1 MTRRSSEKR
10 GRQPAKRSQII
21 TGNQRAILLMTCL
34 FVAVLVV
41 LINPKQILAWLFLVV
56 MVLAIVSQT
65 GDKNLAKIKRILKAI
80 ADLLK

>member
-1 MTRRSSEKR
+1 MTRRSNEKR

-21 TGNQRAILLMTCL
+21 TGNQRAILLMACL

-56 MVLAIVSQT
+56 MVLAIVSQS